1 MSVPAVERTTQ
12 QVPSE
17 VGSERAQPLQWA
29 VSAGLIVF
37 EALSIHPLG
46 WRGRGLLVGVLLVV
60 NAVILLSRHVPS
72 TIIPAGNRL
81 AILGLGLVAA
91 AALMGVDEHGSAY
104 LFAFWLTGHAGF
116 RLELMPAVATAVASS
131 VLCGGVL
138 LAQHGTQDGIWLVGA
153 ATGLSV
159 VLGLISRS
167 QQQALDSAVQ
177 AARAAER
184 ALEAEARNAVLAERA
199 RIARD
204 VHDVLAHSLAGI
216 NMQLELVD
224 ALLDIGDLDRVR
236 EATGQAQRLVQESLK
251 QARWTVSALRE
262 DALPLPQTLSA
273 MLLSSGVE
281 ESLAVTGTVRDIAV
295 APTQSLLRISQ
306 EALTNAARHAPGA
319 AVHVSLHYDP
329 ETITVQVANE
339 RPAQSS
345 TSQVGGGLGLVGM
358 RERVALLGGTLT
370 AGPITDGSGGGGW
383 AVTAV
388 VPA

>member
-177 AARAAER
+177 AARSAER